1 MNRPRTSRAWEKAG
15 IEPSLRELMNDP
27 IMHLLLRRDGQTS
40 AGVWEFLEGTRDRL
54 ARNGQGT
61 ASVWRHSTLREP
73 SFPRHE
79 GRI

>member
-1 MNRPRTSRAWEKAG
+1 MPRTEQDWRKAG

-27 IMHLLLRRDGQTS
+27 IMRLLLRRDGLTY
-40 AGVWEFLEGTRDRL
+40 AEVWEFLEGTRDRL

-61 ASVWRHSTLREP
+61 ASVWRHSTLRQP